1 MGKKI
6 GLFLFLISLAMI
18 GAGLYLYYFNP
29 RKVMLETLGNEIS
42 NIKIKN
48 ISQKLKVT
56 SELTGSYS
64 NEYKFE
70 NNATVALDQD
80 ILKMYFSEVLKIND
94 KTYLDPEIYLE
105 NNKVFFNIKELSEKL
120 GYIELTDNSEAIKIP
135 KKEMDALLNA
145 IKAAVVEN
153 LPEERFSGK
162 SETIVIN
169 KNSFKTRKYSVSV
182 QAEDLYNIF
191 VAIFK
196 SIYGEKSMPTIKSII
211 FTTDKYDKVHLNSD
225 TFESDLKREIIGDK
239 SENKVLFTYSIYL
252 IKNKELLKQELS
264 YKTGEEGKES
274 KIKLTYAKID
284 ESATQKDYE
293 FVIQKDNK
301 NILETTIVKSGETSN
316 VSATLQESKITV
328 TGEIKKVG
336 VERTIDLSVQ
346 DFDKNSAGTITGNYK
361 EVKPSEEYN
370 FTLNANMT
378 LNGKA
383 FNLTMKNSI
392 YMNQDVQK
400 MDTTGA
406 EKYKGTS
413 LKDVIKAKINE
424 FKDISSLID
433 ISKCSAAKASALT
446 VLNNVLTC
454 SATKTGDEVCTL
466 DEIKKYDLGQ
476 VLDYNISISKKDSEV
491 IINTFKI
498 TFNGYTFDIKGGEKC
513 TITNAKAKI
522 NSFSPSGSS
531 KTFEIKC
538 DQ

>member
-1 MGKKI
+1 
-6 GLFLFLISLAMI
+6 MI

-48 ISQKLKVT
+48 IGQKLKVT
-56 SELTGSYS
+56 SELTGNYS

-70 NNATVALDQD
+70 NNATAAFDTD
-80 ILKMYFSEVLKIND
+80 ILKMYFKEVLKIND
-94 KTYLDPEIYLE
+94 KTYLDPEVYLE
-105 NNKVFFNIKELSEKL
+105 NNKVFFNIKELFEKL
-120 GYIELTDNSEAIKIP
+120 GYIELTNNPEAVKIP
-135 KKEMDALLNA
+135 KSEIQALLNV
-145 IKAAVVEN
+145 IKSSLVEN
-153 LPEERFSGK
+153 IPEERFSGK
-162 SETIVIN
+162 SESIVIN
-169 KNSFKTRKYSVSV
+169 KNSFNTRKYSVTI
-182 QAEDLYNIF
+182 QAEDFYNIA
-191 VAIFK
+191 VSIFK
-196 SIYGEKSMPTIKSII
+196 TINNGNSMPTIKSLI
-211 FTTDKYDKVHLNSD
+211 FTTDKFDKVHLNSD
-225 TFESDLKREIIGDK
+225 SFRSDLKREIIGDE
-239 SENKVLFTYSIYL
+239 SEKKVLFTYSIYL
-252 IKNKELLKQELS
+252 LKNKELLKQELS

-301 NILETTIVKSGETSN
+301 NVLEARIIKSGETSKL
-316 VSATLQESKITV
+316 SATLQESKITIA
-328 TGEIKKVG
+328 GEIKKVG

-346 DFDKNSAGTITGNYK
+346 DFDKNSVGTITGNYK

-370 FTLNANMT
+370 FTLNASMT
-378 LNGKA
+378 VNGKV
-383 FNLTMKNSI
+383 FNLSTKNNI

-400 MDTTGA
+400 MEVTGA
-406 EKYKGTS
+406 EKYKGGN
-413 LKDVIKAKINE
+413 LREIIKAKISE
-424 FKDISSLID
+424 FKDINSLMN
-433 ISKCSAAKASALT
+433 ISKYNAAKTSALT

-454 SATKTGDEVCTL
+454 AATKTGDEVCSL

-476 VLDYNISISKKDSEV
+476 ALDYNISLSKKDSEL
-491 IINTFKI
+491 IINAFKI

-513 TITNAKAKI
+513 TIANAKTKI